1 MACLF
6 AKCDCHLIVMFAS
19 ISGHMTPAVLWFI
32 ILSSSTNQETR
43 AAKVQAASAEL
54 GCNEAESS

>member
-1 MACLF
+1 
-6 AKCDCHLIVMFAS
+6 MFAS
-19 ISGHMTPAVLWFI
+19 ISGHMTPVVLQFI